1 MKEIL
6 RASEEDAGKRLD
18 VFVADRASLT
28 RSRVQKLIEEGL
40 ITVNGL
46 SAASSRRMAAD
57 DQISIQLPH
66 EQEMQ
71 LVPEDI
77 PLKILF
83 KDDYLA
89 VVDKPAGMVVYPSA
103 GHNSGTLLNAL
114 LYQSGKLANIGGPVR
129 NGVVHRLDKDTTGVM
144 VVALDDAAYHGLVE
158 QFKERTISRKYV
170 ALVYGSFKEDSGE
183 ISLGIG
189 RSSADRKKMS
199 TKAKIK
205 KAAVTSWRELKRYG
219 IATLIEAK
227 LATGRTHQIRVHF
240 ADIGH
245 SVLGDDTYGNKKVI
259 NVHKH
264 RIEFP
269 RQMLH
274 AKKLGFTHPVTGKY
288 MEFRS
293 SLPEDMQKCI
303 EMLEKLYD

>member
-6 RASEEDAGKRLD
+6 TAKEDDSGKRLD
-18 VFVADRASLT
+18 VFVADSASLT
-28 RSRVQKLIEEGL
+28 RSRAQKLIDEGL
-40 ITVNGL
+40 IIINGH
-46 SAASSRRMAAD
+46 SASSSRRIAAGD
-57 DQISIQLPH
+57 EVCIQLPQ
-66 EQEMQ
+66 EEEMQ
-71 LVPEDI
+71 LLPEDI
-77 PLKILF
+77 PLRVLY
-83 KDDYLA
+83 KDDFIA
-89 VVDKPAGMVVYPSA
+89 VVDKPAEMVVYPAA

-114 LYQSGKLANIGGPVR
+114 LFQTGRLASIGGPVR

-158 QFKERTISRKYV
+158 QFKQRTIDRKYA
-170 ALVYGSFKEDSGE
+170 ALVYGSLKDDSGE

-205 KAAVTSWRELKRYG
+205 KHAVTSWRTLKRFN
-219 IATLIEAK
+219 IATLIEAR

-240 ADIGH
+240 AAIGH
-245 SVLGDDTYGNKKVI
+245 AVLGDAAYGSKKMIEVR
-259 NVHKH
+259 KQ
-264 RIEFP
+264 RIYFP

-274 AKKLGFTHPVTGKY
+274 AKKLGFTHPATNRY

-293 SLPEDMQKCI
+293 PLPEDMQACI
-303 EMLEKLYD
+303 RELEKLYE